1 MVLKTGEIDCLLR
14 VSLTLQ
20 MMRMVSNL
28 RNELAGIS
36 SGMARRDSFIIGS
49 GHCDHCVVYWPV

>member
-1 MVLKTGEIDCLLR
+1 
-14 VSLTLQ
+14 

-36 SGMARRDSFIIGS
+36 SGMARRDSFIMGS
-49 GHCDHCVVYWPV
+49 GTWGLDNNYFYFNKTITITLVELLS

>member
-1 MVLKTGEIDCLLR
+1 M
-14 VSLTLQ
+14 Q

-36 SGMARRDSFIIGS
+36 SGMARRDSFIMGS
-49 GHCDHCVVYWPV
+49 GVYCVYHSPQCFIVGSGVYTM